1 MPLRR
6 TASLAVAIAVGL
18 ASTACAGHASSGG
31 DAGNADAAAV
41 PAGDGCGGRG
51 RVVRDLRYAEDAGV
65 GASAQS
71 LDLYLPAGAATA
83 CDPAPVVVYVHGGG
97 FQRGDKRA
105 VADKPA
111 VFNDEG
117 WAFASVNYR
126 LVGDPAAGRG
136 GGAYPRAEDDVARAV
151 AWLRDH
157 AGDYGLDP
165 DRAVLLG
172 HSAGAFLVSLVGTDA
187 SFLDEAVPDAG
198 LGAVACVASIDTSY
212 DIPARVA
219 TGGRRAEIYR
229 AAFGDDPATWRAAS
243 PTHVVGGLDD
253 AAAQALPGFFVLTR
267 GSPARTGE
275 AAAFVDAVNAAA
287 GPGSAELMSPRGLSH
302 AEVNRLIG
310 RAGDTE
316 VTPALMAFYRDCLG

>member
-1 MPLRR
+1 MALRH
-6 TASLAVAIAVGL
+6 TIGLALAIAVGL
-18 ASTACAGHASSGG
+18 ASTACADHASRGG
-31 DAGNADAAAV
+31 DAGNAGAAGAS
-41 PAGDGCGGRG
+41 AGDGCAGRG
-51 RVVRDLRYAEDAGV
+51 RVVRDLRYAEDPGV

-111 VFNDEG
+111 VFNAEG

-126 LVGDPAAGRG
+126 LVGDPAAGPG
-136 GGAYPRAEDDVARAV
+136 GGAYPRAEDDIARAV

-187 SFLDEAVPDAG
+187 SFLDEAVPEAG

-219 TGGRRAEIYR
+219 RGGRHADMFR

-243 PTHVVGGLDD
+243 PTHVASELD
-253 AAAQALPGFFVLTR
+253 AADAQALPGFLVLTR

-275 AAAFVDAVNAAA
+275 AAAFVAAVNAAA
-287 GPGSAELMSPRGLSH
+287 GPESAELTRPRGLSH
-302 AEVNRLIG
+302 ADVNRLIG

-316 VTPALMAFYRDCLG
+316 VTPALMAFYRDCLR